1 VRPFPSVTAALRFH
15 RRQAQN
21 LAEAHSLSPRERIQD
36 RDWRGRRE
44 DLLSV
49 WLSVG
54 ICLKVLSSQEIG
66 ALREAL
72 DNPERRLA
80 RGTAGLYHRAM
91 TRLGKEMRRRGVV
104 V

>member
-1 VRPFPSVTAALRFH
+1 VRPFPSVTKALRFY
-15 RRQAQN
+15 RRQAQS
-21 LAEAHSLSPRERIQD
+21 LAEAHSLSLRERVQD
-36 RDWRGRRE
+36 RDWRDRRE

-54 ICLKVLSSQEIG
+54 VCLGVLSIQEIG
-66 ALREAL
+66 AVNEAL
-72 DNPERRLA
+72 DNPERRLS

-104 V
+104 A